1 MLIRTQDRKRI
12 VNFNNLVSISC
23 LEMAVYAEID
33 NGTGFFKLGE
43 YKSHERAM
51 EILDIL
57 WVTAVSKSMMP
68 LTMMLPEE

>member
-12 VNFNNLVSISC
+12 VNFNNLISISC

-43 YKSHERAM
+43 YKDNERAM
-51 EILDIL
+51 EVLAKMWDGVWESAKL
-57 WVTAVSKSMMP
+57 FQMP
-68 LTMMLPEE
+68 KE